1 MNAVQCEWVRDRV
14 ADREAGRLG
23 EQESLALDSHIAG
36 CADCAVERDAIRLV
50 ACHPVPLPVGLEA
63 RVLRA
68 VHAPGRPRIG
78 RPVRLGLAASIVFAL
93 LAGGIVWKSGISPGV
108 EEPAPATG
116 EAAGGALL
124 AWPMTGD
131 PLLHGGTSL
140 HELSVD
146 ELEVLLK
153 ELES

>member
-1 MNAVQCEWVRDRV
+1 MNTVQCDWVRDRAAGRV
-14 ADREAGRLG
+14 AGRLD
-23 EQESLALDSHIAG
+23 EQESLVLDSHVAG
-36 CADCAVERDAIRLV
+36 CADCAREFEAIRLV
-50 ACHPVPLPVGLEA
+50 ARHPVSLPAGLEA

-68 VHAPGRPRIG
+68 VHAPSRPRAA
-78 RPVRLGLAASIVFAL
+78 PVRLALAASIAFAL
-93 LAGGIVWKSGISPGV
+93 LAGGVVWKMGLAPTGG
-108 EEPAPATG
+108 EPAPARDD
-116 EAAGGALL
+116 GGAALL
-124 AWPMTGD
+124 AWPAAGD